1 MLGNTSL
8 LHIVRA
14 GSDITYSSLKV
25 IGSRILNAFPGSIME
40 FKLAR
45 HNAPVVDS
53 IDAYFL
59 TKILHQ
65 EFGGHVLGITDADL
79 TTYSDNDFYNSIFGG
94 KNPQNDVAVVST
106 KKLYMDRIDSKKA
119 YELFLDRTSKVSL
132 HEVGHNLGLTDH
144 ATYRTAPDGSLCPMS
159 RGEYNKF
166 GYVGYLRAIIDG
178 RGLNFCDECMHF
190 LSRIYIRRQQRLK
203 LAKDGLVTKSLP
215 SAERGFERHNTARG
229 AIIDVPTHVT
239 ASVPSR

>member
-1 MLGNTSL
+1 MLGNTSV

-25 IGSRILNAFPGSIME
+25 IGNRILDSFHGTIKE
-40 FKLAR
+40 FKLTR
-45 HNAPVVDS
+45 HKAPVVDS

-65 EFGGHVLGITDADL
+65 EYGGHVLGITDADL
-79 TTYSDNDFYNSIFGG
+79 KTDDVDEFYNSIFGG

-106 KKLYMDRIDSKKA
+106 KKLCTDRIDSNKA
-119 YELFLDRTSKVSL
+119 YELFLDRTLKVSL

-144 ATYRTAPDGSLCPMS
+144 ASYQTATDGSLCPMS

-166 GYVGYLRAIIDG
+166 GYIGYLRAIIDG
-178 RGLNFCDECMHF
+178 RGMNFCDECIYFLNKMHG
-190 LSRIYIRRQQRLK
+190 RKHRLVK
-203 LAKDGLVTKSLP
+203 LVKDGLDSTTGIQRFLSL
-215 SAERGFERHNTARG
+215 T
-229 AIIDVPTHVT
+229 
-239 ASVPSR
+239 

>member
-14 GSDITYSSLKV
+14 GSDITFSSLKV
-25 IGSRILNAFPGSIME
+25 IGNRILDAFHGTINE
-40 FKLAR
+40 FQLTR
-45 HNAPVVDS
+45 HKAPVVDR

-65 EFGGHVLGITDADL
+65 EYGGHVLGITDADL
-79 TTYSDNDFYNSIFGG
+79 RTDDVDAFYNSIFGG

-106 KKLYMDRIDSKKA
+106 KKLCTDRIDSTKA
-119 YELFLDRTSKVSL
+119 YKLFIDRTLKVSL

-144 ATYRTAPDGSLCPMS
+144 ATYQTARDGLLCPMS

-166 GYVGYLRAIIDG
+166 GYIGYLRAIIDG
-178 RGLNFCDECMHF
+178 RGTDFCDECRYFLKKMHGHQHRF
-190 LSRIYIRRQQRLK
+190 NSIE
-203 LAKDGLVTKSLP
+203 KDGLTSKAGVK
-215 SAERGFERHNTARG
+215 
-229 AIIDVPTHVT
+229 
-239 ASVPSR
+239 PSREVA

>member
-1 MLGNTSL
+1 MIGNTSV

-14 GSDITYSSLKV
+14 GSDITFSSLKA
-25 IGSRILNAFPGSIME
+25 IGNRILDSFRGTIKE
-40 FKLAR
+40 FNLTR
-45 HNAPVVDS
+45 HKTPVVDS

-65 EFGGHVLGITDADL
+65 EYGGHVLGITDADL
-79 TTYSDNDFYNSIFGG
+79 KIYDADEFYNSIFGG

-106 KKLYMDRIDSKKA
+106 KKLCNDRIDSQKA
-119 YELFLDRTSKVSL
+119 YQLFLDRTLKVSL

-144 ATYRTAPDGSLCPMS
+144 ASYKTAPDGTLCPMS

-178 RGLNFCDECMHF
+178 RGMNFCDECIYF
-190 LSRIYIRRQQRLK
+190 LDKMRGHPKRLVK
-203 LAKDGLVTKSLP
+203 LVMDGLVSTISTRRIGQNP
-215 SAERGFERHNTARG
+215 MHRGL
-229 AIIDVPTHVT
+229 IP
-239 ASVPSR
+239 